1 MPYKEKDMHEYKK
14 YWEFK
19 VKLLDKTQNSHPLLI

>member
-1 MPYKEKDMHEYKK
+1 MSYKEKDMHEYEK

-19 VKLLDKTQNSHPLLI
+19 VKPLDKTQNPRLLLI